1 MQGLCCLDSQ
11 GSPAID
17 LVVEFIEDAHD
28 EEATIREARS
38 LMLGAFHDIEQA
50 DAVLKRHA
58 RHWDLER
65 LALVDRNILRI
76 ATHEMLVGRVPHK
89 VAISEAIRLAKE
101 FSSAQSPRFINGILD
116 AVAREI
122 REHTTRQPR

>member
-11 GSPAID
+11 GPAAID
-17 LVVEFIEDAHD
+17 LVVEFVEDAHED
-28 EEATIREARS
+28 ESTIREARA
-38 LMLGAFHDIEQA
+38 LMLEAFHEIEQT

-58 RHWDLER
+58 RHWDLGR

-76 ATHEMLVGRVPHK
+76 ATHEMLTDRVPVK

-101 FSSAQSPRFINGILD
+101 FSSEQSPRFINGILD
-116 AVAREI
+116 AVAKEI
-122 REHTTRQPR
+122 HDHTTREPR

>member
-11 GSPAID
+11 GSSAID
-17 LVVEFIEDAHD
+17 LVVEFIEDARD

-38 LMLGAFHDIEQA
+38 LMLGTFHDLEQA

-58 RHWDLER
+58 RHWDLGR

-76 ATHEMLVGRVPHK
+76 ATHEMLVGRVPYK

-116 AVAREI
+116 AVAKEI